1 MGFGGDDDFK
11 KYRLWIDK
19 EITEKSYVN
28 CSDQTYGRGNL
39 IPQSVETIIDIKVM
53 EIWGVG
59 SEENLTF

>member
-28 CSDQTYGRGNL
+28 CSD
-39 IPQSVETIIDIKVM
+39 
-53 EIWGVG
+53 
-59 SEENLTF
+59 